1 MMPNDLRSK
10 FVDGLLGFF
19 IIFMAM
25 GALIVLIRVM
35 EPLGHGGIIAYVVGA
50 FLLGLWCL
58 GRSCNEKHS
67 DVQRAWLGIIGGLFT
82 WTSAELSHELGFV
95 AIGDWHG
102 LVLMVIAC
110 STGAVLWRFLP
121 LGPRF
126 WFAAIG
132 MDWIGHMILTVQ
144 SDLITTPSIERG
156 ALIATGVLSALI
168 FAGAGVYI
176 FARSS
181 GRVARLWCAIWLWIS
196 LATFVFVCR
205 NLGRLSLD

>member
-1 MMPNDLRSK
+1 
-10 FVDGLLGFF
+10 
-19 IIFMAM
+19 
-25 GALIVLIRVM
+25 
-35 EPLGHGGIIAYVVGA
+35 
-50 FLLGLWCL
+50 
-58 GRSCNEKHS
+58 
-67 DVQRAWLGIIGGLFT
+67 
-82 WTSAELSHELGFV
+82 
-95 AIGDWHG
+95 
-102 LVLMVIAC
+102 MVIAC